1 MATVAKRLYIPRGSR
16 YNVDKQILLTLT
28 PEQLAK
34 SCEIL
39 DLLANDETPND
50 GTCGI
55 NYVSFFYSLLIFCR
69 YHMRYLKAYRVPIC
83 VQVKLTHKLCEP
95 HICR

>member
-1 MATVAKRLYIPRGSR
+1 MVCSLATVGKRLYIPKGSR

-55 NYVSFFYSLLIFCR
+55 NYVSFFLFF
-69 YHMRYLKAYRVPIC
+69 
-83 VQVKLTHKLCEP
+83 THILSIP
-95 HICR
+95 YAISQGL

>member
-1 MATVAKRLYIPRGSR
+1 MVCSLATVAKRLYIPRGSR

-55 NYVSFFYSLLIFCR
+55 NYVSFFILYSYFVDTICDISR
-69 YHMRYLKAYRVPIC
+69 PIEYQSVYR
-83 VQVKLTHKLCEP
+83 
-95 HICR
+95 